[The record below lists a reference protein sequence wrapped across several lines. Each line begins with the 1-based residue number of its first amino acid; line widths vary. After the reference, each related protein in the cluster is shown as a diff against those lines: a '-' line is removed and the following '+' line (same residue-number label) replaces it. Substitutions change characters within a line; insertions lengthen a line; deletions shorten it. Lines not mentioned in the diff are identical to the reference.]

1 MSETAAV
8 PSRRTSRVLLLVSL
22 ALNLFFIGAAVALAW
37 RHYAW
42 DRREAWTPGARVERL
57 AASLPSADADKL
69 RAAFRTHM
77 PAIESARGAYRA
89 AHERLR
95 ESLRAEPYNA
105 DDVRAAM
112 ADIRGARGKLD
123 EALQETILSAS
134 AQMGPDS
141 RRALADWTPS
151 RRRGKEKGQ

>member
-1 MSETAAV
+1 VSETAAAA
-8 PSRRTSRVLLLVSL
+8 PRRSSRVLLLVSL

-77 PAIESARGAYRA
+77 PAIEQARAAYRA

-105 DDVRAAM
+105 DAVRAAM
-112 ADIRGARGKLD
+112 ADIRAARAKLD
-123 EALQETILSAS
+123 EALQDTILSAS

-151 RRRGKEKGQ
+151 RRRGKEKDR